1 MLSNMK
7 KRKKN
12 SKIKQI
18 NLKNVKFNQV
28 INIRIIFQKLKKIL
42 QML

>member
-12 SKIKQI
+12 SKIRQI

-42 QML
+42 QIL

>member
-18 NLKNVKFNQV
+18 NLKNVKFNLV

>member
-18 NLKNVKFNQV
+18 NRKNVKFNQV